1 MPGVLPAGTGSHG
14 TVTAGSDEPAH
25 TMVGMAALTE
35 TAVRTALAKVQDPEI
50 RKPITELGMVKS
62 IEIGDDGSV
71 DVGIYLTTAGCPLR
85 TEITQR
91 VTAAVA
97 DVEGAGTV
105 RVELDVMNDE
115 QRTELRRSLRG
126 DSTEPVIPF
135 AQPGSLTR
143 VYAVASGK
151 GGVGKSSVT
160 VNLAAAMA
168 AKGLSVGVLDADI
181 YGHSVPRMLGTDAK
195 PTQVERMIMPPV
207 SHDVKLISIAQ
218 FTQGNTPVVWRGP
231 MLHRALQQFLADVF
245 WGDLDVLL
253 LDLPPGTGDVAI
265 SVAQLIPG
273 AEILVVTTPQ
283 QAAAEVAERAG
294 AIALQTRQRI
304 AGVVENMSW
313 MELPDG
319 TRMEVFGSGG
329 GQAVADRLTRA
340 VGATVPLLGQIPLE
354 QAVREGGDAGTPIVL
369 GAPDSPA
376 GTALREIADKLS
388 VRSRGLAGMS
398 LGIDTV
404 RHL

>member
-1 MPGVLPAGTGSHG
+1 
-14 TVTAGSDEPAH
+14 
-25 TMVGMAALTE
+25 MAVSESEIRSALS
-35 TAVRTALAKVQDPEI
+35 RVQDPEI

-62 IEIGDDGSV
+62 IDIDADGNV
-71 DVGIYLTTAGCPLR
+71 AVAVYLTTAGCPLR
-85 TEITQR
+85 TEITER
-91 VTAAVA
+91 VTKAVA
-97 DVEGAGTV
+97 DVAGVGAVDVT
-105 RVELDVMNDE
+105 LDVMNDE
-115 QRTELRRSLRG
+115 QRTELRKSLRG

-168 AKGLSVGVLDADI
+168 ARGLSVGVLDADI
-181 YGHSVPRMLGTDAK
+181 YGHSIPRMLGTDAK
-195 PTQVERMIMPPV
+195 PTQVERMIMPPIA
-207 SHDVKLISIAQ
+207 HDVKMISIAQ

-294 AIALQTRQRI
+294 SIALQTRQRI

-313 MELPDG
+313 LELPDG
-319 TRMEVFGSGG
+319 TRMDVFGTGG
-329 GQAVADRLTRA
+329 GQAVSERLTRA
-340 VGATVPLLGQIPLE
+340 VGAQVPLLGQIPLDP
-354 QAVREGGDAGTPIVL
+354 AIREAGDAGTPIVL
-369 GAPDSPA
+369 SAPDSAA
-376 GTALREIADKLS
+376 GTALREIAEKLA
-388 VRSRGLAGMS
+388 VRRRGLAGMS
-398 LGIDTV
+398 LGIDTT